1 MHSFL
6 TWGTVCVVWDPSI
19 AEGPS
24 TPLGS
29 EEVEVGGLEV
39 ELLWATLVGL
49 LWQEELQQVLLDVSW
64 RFVPMRVVLALPWA
78 WVLWEQQVG
87 IVQHPLR

>member
-1 MHSFL
+1 MLGPCAPAGDRGQMCAGAAGGLPSQGCA
-6 TWGTVCVVWDPSI
+6 TWDTVCVVWDPSI

-49 LWQEELQQVLLDVSW
+49 L
-64 RFVPMRVVLALPWA
+64 
-78 WVLWEQQVG
+78 
-87 IVQHPLR
+87 